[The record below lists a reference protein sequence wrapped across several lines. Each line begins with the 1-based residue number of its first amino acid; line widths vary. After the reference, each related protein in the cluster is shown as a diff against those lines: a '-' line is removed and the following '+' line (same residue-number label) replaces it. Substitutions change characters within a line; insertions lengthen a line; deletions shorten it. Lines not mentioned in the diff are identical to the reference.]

1 MASINL
7 CRGNGWCSLLHGLT
21 CMYVT
26 SIKIYLS
33 QNVNTTLMEKK
44 LLEFLLI
51 QVNERFDQD
60 FCTYSAEAFAIVF
73 RHRYFVLEIRNFLS
87 V

>member
-7 CRGNGWCSLLHGLT
+7 CRGNGWCLLLHGLT

-33 QNVNTTLMEKK
+33 QNVNKTLMEKK
-44 LLEFLLI
+44 LLDFLLI
-51 QVNERFDQD
+51 QVNDQE
-60 FCTYSAEAFAIVF
+60 FCTYSAFAIVS
-73 RHRYFVLEIRNFLS
+73 RHRYFVLEIRTFLS